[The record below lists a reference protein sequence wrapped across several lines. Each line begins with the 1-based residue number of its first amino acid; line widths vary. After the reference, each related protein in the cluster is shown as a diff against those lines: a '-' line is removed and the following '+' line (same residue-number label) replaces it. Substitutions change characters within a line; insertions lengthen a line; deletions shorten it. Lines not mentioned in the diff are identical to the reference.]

1 MFGGSFVSSDC
12 ATARAT
18 LERIARS
25 GIDREGNSMNSD
37 SGSESEAGTDTD
49 LITID
54 DLSRVQLR
62 TALILEVEPH
72 PDADRLWLLTIDGG
86 GETRQIV
93 AGVRGHYSEDELKGR
108 TIVVVWNLQPATIR
122 GVESRGMLLAV
133 QDGDVISLLGPDGKV
148 APGSRVR

>member
-1 MFGGSFVSSDC
+1 
-12 ATARAT
+12 
-18 LERIARS
+18 
-25 GIDREGNSMNSD
+25 MNSD

-93 AGVRGHYSEDELKGR
+93 AGVRGHYSADEPSWWYGISSR
-108 TIVVVWNLQPATIR
+108 RRSVVL
-122 GVESRGMLLAV
+122 
-133 QDGDVISLLGPDGKV
+133 
-148 APGSRVR
+148 SRVECCWQCRMEM

>member
-1 MFGGSFVSSDC
+1 
-12 ATARAT
+12 
-18 LERIARS
+18 
-25 GIDREGNSMNSD
+25 MNSD
-37 SGSESEAGTDTD
+37 AGPESEAGPETD

-54 DLSRVQLR
+54 ELFKVQLR
-62 TALILEVEPH
+62 TAVVLDVEPH

-86 GETRQIV
+86 EETRQIV
-93 AGVRGHYSEDELKGR
+93 AGVRDHYSEDDLKGR

-133 QDGDVISLLGPDGKV
+133 QDGDVVSLLGPDNKV

>member
-1 MFGGSFVSSDC
+1 
-12 ATARAT
+12 
-18 LERIARS
+18 
-25 GIDREGNSMNSD
+25 MNSD

-93 AGVRGHYSEDELKGR
+93 AGVRG